1 MISLFFLRSWRH
13 ALLTQLW
20 SKYIVANLEET
31 DYWQV
36 FIHHFSATSVPGIAE
51 TDSWQLSRC

>member
-1 MISLFFLRSWRH
+1 MISLFFLSSWRPT
-13 ALLTQLW
+13 LLTQLW
-20 SKYIVANLEET
+20 SQYTVANLEET

-51 TDSWQLSRC
+51 TNN